1 MEQIEQLANR
11 KFGDYILNDLLGRR
25 AAMALYKATQESLRR
40 FALVKV
46 IDLKSIPVPK
56 DALDE
61 DFLDFTQRVITLEF
75 MHLQPIYDFG
85 IVDDEYIYIAARFMA
100 GDLHELL
107 KTGAMP
113 FDRAMELNTQ
123 IVRAVAFVHAQ
134 GLIHSSLSPRN
145 VYIDEAHNAYIDD
158 LELSLIVQEAR
169 TLDDLKRLLDEPYYT
184 SVEQLQLRPLDFRSE
199 VYSIGAIMYHM
210 LTGVPPF
217 SDGVLDFEGVLQ
229 RKLRNQVIPV
239 RKLMPEVPVEAEKAV
254 MRCLRADP
262 DERFP
267 NLTSMG
273 EAFKPDGGSL
283 TNRVLELIS
292 KIRPPK

>member
-1 MEQIEQLANR
+1 MEQIEQLSNR
-11 KFGDYILNDLLGRR
+11 KFGDYILSDLLGRR

-46 IDLKSIPVPK
+46 IDLKSIPLPK

-100 GDLHELL
+100 GDLYELL

-113 FDRAMELNTQ
+113 FDRAMELTTQ

-169 TLDDLKRLLDEPYYT
+169 TLADLKRLLDEPYYT

-217 SDGVLDFEGVLQ
+217 SDGDLDFERVLQ
-229 RKLRNQVIPV
+229 RKLHNQVIPL
-239 RKLMPEVPVEAEKAV
+239 RKLMPEVPVAVEKTV

-267 NLTSMG
+267 DLTSLE
-273 EAFKPDGGSL
+273 EAFKPGGTSL
-283 TNRVLELIS
+283 TSRVLDLIS
-292 KIRPPK
+292 KVRPPK